1 MNQITLT
8 GNLGKDPEL
17 RTVGDTQ
24 LTTFSVASSET
35 YTKNGE
41 KVTKTEWHTVKAWGR
56 TAEVIAQYFK
66 KGSKIL
72 LTGKLEYE
80 KWETDGKKNERAVIV
95 LRTFEFIGGN
105 NNGSDTSRIK
115 VEGRVMTFP
124 SRF

>member
-17 RTVGDTQ
+17 RTVGETK
-24 LTTFSVASSET
+24 LATFSVASSET

-41 KVTKTEWHTVKAWGR
+41 KITKTEWHTVKVWGR
-56 TAEVIAQYFK
+56 TAEIIAQYFK

-105 NNGSDTSRIK
+105 NNGSDTKPNKGGGS
-115 VEGRVMTFP
+115 GNDLPF
-124 SRF
+124 

>member
-17 RTVGDTQ
+17 RTVGETK
-24 LTTFSVASSET
+24 LATFSVASSET

-41 KVTKTEWHTVKAWGR
+41 KITKTEWHTIKVWGR
-56 TAEVIAQYFK
+56 TAEIIAQYFK

-80 KWETDGKKNERAVIV
+80 QWEKDGQKKERAVIV

-105 NNGSDTSRIK
+105 NNGSDTKPNKGGGS
-115 VEGRVMTFP
+115 GNDLPF
-124 SRF
+124 